1 MELKYESIWTVKHYR
16 NGKLIWEDEGPNAVS
31 QQGEESLLESFF
43 RGDASYDPTEFYV
56 RLCNSTPTVDTS
68 LATISNEAS
77 GNGYTPQVVERS
89 TVGFPTKE
97 LDLGAYRIVSK
108 TVSFAAVGGSIGPV
122 TTAYLAT
129 TSDNTGRFIA
139 FRALSLTRTILS
151 TDTMTIQFRVKIS

>member
-1 MELKYESIWTVKHYR
+1 MDLKYQSIWKIQHIR
-16 NGKLIWEDEGPNAVS
+16 DGKVIWEDEGPNAVS
-31 QQGEESLLESFF
+31 QQGEEALLETFF
-43 RGDASYDPTEFYV
+43 RGDATYDPTEFYV
-56 RLCNSTPTVDTS
+56 RLCNSTPDVTTTLSTVVS
-68 LATISNEAS
+68 EAS
-77 GNGYTPQVVERS
+77 GNGYAAQVVEKS

-139 FRALSLTRTILS
+139 FRALSLTRTILNS
-151 TDTMTIQFRVKIS
+151 DTMTIQFRIKIS